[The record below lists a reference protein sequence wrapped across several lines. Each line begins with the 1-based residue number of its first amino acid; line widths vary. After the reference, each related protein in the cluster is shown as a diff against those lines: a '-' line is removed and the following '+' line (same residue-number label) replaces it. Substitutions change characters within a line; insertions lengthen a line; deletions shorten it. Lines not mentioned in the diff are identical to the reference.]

1 MEKKRKVYAP
11 FSLTSEA
18 GVAQTPVEGYIDV
31 NQTVYPTV
39 TTGNI
44 NENGKWTG
52 VKSDDPEFFGFTK
65 HVQVANGGST
75 VSPDTGEMNFIDMTG
90 FNDLMIAMKPSVA
103 GNYKIVAIMG
113 PDTNRFANLSP
124 VATGENLRG
133 NSFPASTDDIA
144 QLLNQSTEAYDTADA
159 WKILYI
165 HSRLKGQ
172 KNLQI
177 QIVNNTG
184 SASDMEVA
192 FMRLV

>member
-1 MEKKRKVYAP
+1 MDRKRKVYAP
-11 FSLTSEA
+11 FSQTSEA
-18 GVAQTPVEGYIDV
+18 GVAQTPVEGYIGV
-31 NQTVYPTV
+31 NQTIYPSV
-39 TTGNI
+39 DTGVI
-44 NENGKWTG
+44 DEKGIWRG
-52 VKSDDPEFFGFTK
+52 VKSDDPEFFGITK

-75 VSPDTGEMNFIDMTG
+75 LSPDNGEINYIDMTG

-103 GNYKIVAIMG
+103 GNYKIVAVMG

-133 NSFPASTDDIA
+133 NSFPASVDDIA
-144 QLLNQSTEAYDTADA
+144 QLLNQTTEAYDTADA

-184 SASDMEVA
+184 SASDMEIA

>member
-1 MEKKRKVYAP
+1 MAYKRTGYAP
-11 FSLTSEA
+11 WSLTREA
-18 GVAQTPVEGYIDV
+18 GVQSATVDGTIEVPQYIQPVLDTGFIDEK
-31 NQTVYPTV
+31 
-39 TTGNI
+39 GNWQGI
-44 NENGKWTG
+44 
-52 VKSDDPEFFGFTK
+52 KSSDEQFFGTTK
-65 HVQVANGGST
+65 HVEVPNGGST
-75 VSPDTGEMNFIDMTG
+75 LSPDNGDINFIDMTG
-90 FNDLMIAMKPSVA
+90 YSDLMIAMKPSTA
-103 GNYKIVAIMG
+103 GNYKIVAVMG
-113 PDTNRFANLSP
+113 PDTNSFANLSP

-159 WKILYI
+159 WKIIYI

-184 SASDMEVA
+184 SASTMEVA

>member
-1 MEKKRKVYAP
+1 MPDKRKAYAP
-11 FSLTSEA
+11 FSLITES
-18 GVAQTPVEGYIDV
+18 GVSNAPVEGYIDV
-31 NQTVYPTV
+31 NQEIQPTV
-39 TTGNI
+39 STGTV
-44 NENGKWTG
+44 NENGVWTG
-52 VKSDDPEFFGFTK
+52 VKSDDKEFFGITK

-75 VSPDTGEMNFIDMTG
+75 LSPDTGELNYIDMTG

-103 GNYKIVAIMG
+103 GNYKIEAVMG

-144 QLLNQSTEAYDTADA
+144 QLLNQSTEAYDSADA

-177 QIVNNTG
+177 KITNNTG
-184 SASDMEVA
+184 GASDMEVA

>member
-1 MEKKRKVYAP
+1 MAKKRKVYAP

-18 GVAQTPVEGYIDV
+18 GVGQTPVEGYIDV
-31 NQTVYPTV
+31 DQQIYPTIA
-39 TTGNI
+39 TGTV

-52 VKSDDPEFFGFTK
+52 IKSSDEEFFGITK
-65 HVQVANGGST
+65 HVQVANGGAT
-75 VSPDTGEMNFIDMTG
+75 LSPDTGDINFIDMTG
-90 FNDLMIAMKPSVA
+90 FNDLMIAMKPSAA
-103 GNYKIVAIMG
+103 GNYGIVAVMG
-113 PDTNRFANLSP
+113 PDTNRFANLNP

-177 QIVNNTG
+177 KITNNTG
-184 SASDMEVA
+184 GVSDMEVA

>member
-1 MEKKRKVYAP
+1 MPYERTGYAP
-11 FSLTSEA
+11 WSLTREA
-18 GVAQTPVEGYIDV
+18 GVQSATVDGTIQVPQYIQPVLSTGFIDEK
-31 NQTVYPTV
+31 
-39 TTGNI
+39 GNWK
-44 NENGKWTG
+44 GTR
-52 VKSDDPEFFGFTK
+52 SDDSEFFGFTK
-65 HVQVANGGST
+65 HIQVANGGGT
-75 VSPDTGEMNFIDMTG
+75 LSPDNGDVNFIDMTG

-103 GNYKIVAIMG
+103 GNYKIVAVMG

-144 QLLNQSTEAYDTADA
+144 QLLNQSTEAYDSANA

-184 SASDMEVA
+184 SPADMEVA
-192 FMRLV
+192 FMRLI